1 MFDRTYGRY
10 EAINKTTYNDAHSS
24 RLVHIDLN
32 YWTPALFSR
41 ALDPVWNH
49 FNINNI
55 CLMPACTTTNT
66 GDDHH
71 ITDQLYIKVS
81 TAHIAD
87 SSSEA
92 VYDILH
98 RLSRSDKELI
108 LYSNDYVYS
117 MQLEKVLKV

>member
-1 MFDRTYGRY
+1 MFDGTYGRY

-55 CLMPACTTTNT
+55 CLMPACTTTNND
-66 GDDHH
+66 GDHH

-81 TAHIAD
+81 AACITD
-87 SSSEA
+87 SSSEEA
-92 VYDILH
+92 YDILH
-98 RLSRSDKELI
+98 RVYRSDKELI
-108 LYSNDYVYS
+108 LYSNGYV
-117 MQLEKVLKV
+117 

>member
-81 TAHIAD
+81 ARTQAAKKHMIFYI
-87 SSSEA
+87 E
-92 VYDILH
+92 
-98 RLSRSDKELI
+98 
-108 LYSNDYVYS
+108 YVGQIKS
-117 MQLEKVLKV
+117 